1 MNWTWLQ
8 FSFFSFF
15 FFFWEQKK
23 IIGVNANYNIQLN
36 QFIIGVQINSMES
49 LISQL
54 LKRKNKKHFI
64 QPKKEAIHLG

>member
-8 FSFFSFF
+8 IFFFF
-15 FFFWEQKK
+15 FFFWGEQKK
-23 IIGVNANYNIQLN
+23 IIGVNANHNIQLN
-36 QFIIGVQINSMES
+36 QFIMGVQINSMES

-54 LKRKNKKHFI
+54 LKSKNKKHFI